1 MDLLLDLIAT
11 LSRWSRSHLYDISLA
26 IMATLVVLV
35 GPGINA
41 WVQRSI
47 SGLNFFFRTLIFV
60 LVCAVGYGLAMVF
73 LTPWLSQGLG
83 HFNNYTLAP
92 VLLLVFFLIGV
103 LADRHN
109 WRRGKTRLGQPEFG
123 CGGL

>member
-11 LSRWSRSHLYDISLA
+11 LSRWSRSHLYEIALA
-26 IMATLVVLV
+26 IMATLFVLF

-47 SGLNFFFRTLIFV
+47 SGLNFFLRTLIFV
-60 LVCAVGYGLAMVF
+60 LICAVGYGLAIVF
-73 LTPWLSQGLG
+73 LTPWLAQGLG
-83 HFNNYTLAP
+83 YFNNFTLAP

-103 LADRHN
+103 LADRN
-109 WRRGKTRLGQPEFG
+109 
-123 CGGL
+123 